1 MVKNQSSYSFNEL
14 SSATNGNW
22 KNLTSDISK
31 SEVKSV
37 ITDSRSNCRHS
48 LFLALEGDK
57 FDGHNFIKQAI
68 EQNASALCVNK
79 DKYKYLNIPSDIPV
93 LLVKNTLTAYQKI
106 ATHNRLRLENI
117 TIIALTGSNGKT
129 STKDILLNIL
139 TSEFGSDKVYAT
151 KANTNNH
158 IGVPLNLLSINK
170 NHRFAIIEM
179 GSNHPGEIAILASIA
194 KPDIAAITS
203 IGPSH
208 LEFFKDLHGVAKEKS
223 AIFSCF
229 NKNKKN
235 NAIIPSDCPEHD
247 YIVSLIP
254 ANIPITTF
262 GSTTNSDIKLTYKSS
277 NLSSS
282 NFSLKWKNDDNNYL
296 VKSKLVG
303 AHQASNAT
311 AAASIAHSI
320 GISRKNIIKHL
331 LNASVEGMRMKI
343 SIHNK
348 ITWINDAYN
357 SNPLSTKA
365 GIDYISE
372 IDNSTEIKND
382 IYIIL
387 GNMLELGKKT
397 INEHI
402 SILEY
407 ACRLPSN
414 VTICCVGNIMNEA
427 AIKLSNSRINSFGNN
442 LEVINY
448 LKKTIQPTNI
458 VYLKG
463 SRGAKLEEIEK
474 KSANNTAFD
483 SSK

>member
-1 MVKNQSSYSFNEL
+1 MAKNQSSYSFNEL
-14 SSATNGNW
+14 SSATSGNW
-22 KNLTSDISK
+22 KNLTSDISE

-79 DKYKYLNIPSDIPV
+79 DKYKYLDIPSDIPV
-93 LLVKNTLTAYQKI
+93 LLVKNTLTAYQNI

-139 TSEFGSDKVYAT
+139 TSEFGSEKVYAT

-179 GSNHPGEIAILASIA
+179 GSNHLGEIAILASIA

-208 LEFFKDLHGVAKEKS
+208 LEFFKDLRGVAKEKS

-229 NKNKKN
+229 NKNRPN
-235 NAIIPSDCPEHD
+235 TAIIPSDCPEHD

-254 ANIPITTF
+254 REIPITTF
-262 GSTTNSDIKLTYKSS
+262 GTTNNSDIKLTYKSS
-277 NLSSS
+277 NLCSSE
-282 NFSLKWKNDDNNYL
+282 FLLKWKNDNSNYL
-296 VKSKLVG
+296 VKSKLAG
-303 AHQASNAT
+303 AHQASNAA

-331 LNASVEGMRMKI
+331 FNASVEGLRMKI
-343 SIHNK
+343 SVHNN

-372 IDNSTEIKND
+372 IDNSAETKND

-387 GNMLELGKKT
+387 GNMLELGEKT

-402 SILEY
+402 SVLEY
-407 ACRLPSN
+407 ACKLPGN
-414 VTICCVGNIMNEA
+414 MVICCVGDIINKA
-427 AIKLSNSRINSFGNN
+427 AVKLSNSRINNFGNN

-448 LKKTIQPTNI
+448 LKKTLQPTNI

-474 KSANNTAFD
+474 NF
-483 SSK
+483 SK